1 MRTRADRRRA
11 DRRRKR
17 QVRDRIQQVGL
28 GDPEQLGARGL
39 GRAANAWHHHA
50 CAMCGNPRRH
60 FGEVTRQEKRAKL
73 EDRFDWEHSQ
83 SDLIQR
89 NRKEA

>member
-28 GDPEQLGARGL
+28 GDPEPLGARGL
-39 GRAANAWHHHA
+39 GRAANARHHHA

-73 EDRFDWEHSQ
+73 KDRFDREGGLA
-83 SDLIQR
+83 DFI
-89 NRKEA
+89 